1 VVWPWVAGGVE
12 LPVWRRR
19 RVEDAAEER
28 RSRGRKKMDGG
39 GGHALALSRDLS
51 CNRQPFL
58 KPVSHGIIIFLKVIQ
73 LKFLKL

>member
-28 RSRGRKKMDGG
+28 RSRGKKKGGG

-51 CNRQPFL
+51 CNRRPFL
-58 KPVSHGIIIFLKVIQ
+58 KPVSHGIIIFFKVIQ